1 MGSNSSRLPR
11 RATWTAIVVLAA
23 AVCPAPCAA
32 QGAGAPAGSAPG
44 DLAPAVAFAGRVIEA
59 LREGSG
65 TPGVSVAVGIGDRIV
80 WSGGFGWADLE
91 QRVAVTPATRFRVG
105 SVSKPLTA
113 AAIGLLVD
121 EGRLDLDAE
130 VQAYVPDFPR
140 KRWPLTSRQVAGH
153 LAGIRHYDGE
163 EFLSSRPYET
173 VREGLTI
180 FENDSLLFEPGT
192 RFSYSSYGWNLLSA
206 VVEGAS
212 GEEFLRFMDERVF
225 APIGMRSTTADLAY
239 AIVPDRARP
248 YHGRVPEPGL
258 FNAPFVDNS
267 YKWAGG
273 GFLSTPEDLV
283 RFGLEHLRSLDGAG
297 ILQPATVRL
306 LWAPQRTSGGEE
318 TGYGIGWSS
327 GETPDGRL
335 WVDHGG
341 GSIGGTSFLLVLPAQ
356 ETVVAMATNFT
367 RGPAGLR
374 PAMLIADAFLDPA
387 SVAAA
392 DPAGLAL
399 LGRWDCTVRDGD
411 VVAASGTLELVDDG
425 GRVAGRAPWHT
436 AEGRDE
442 PDVLRTTVVHAA
454 AHASGT
460 RLVLSDQFGRL
471 HELVLRPTAAG
482 AAGTWQGG
490 GDPSSVTCSALP

>member
-1 MGSNSSRLPR
+1 MRSTSRPSPRPLPW
-11 RATWTAIVVLAA
+11 AAVLVAA
-23 AVCPAPCAA
+23 AAL
-32 QGAGAPAGSAPG
+32 QAPAAVAQESGRANGPG
-44 DLAPAVAFAGRVIEA
+44 AADLAPAVAYAERIVEA

-80 WSGGFGWADLE
+80 WSDGFGWADLE
-91 QRVAVTPATRFRVG
+91 QRVAVTPATRFRIG

-113 AAIGLLVD
+113 AALGLLVD

-140 KRWPLTSRQVAGH
+140 KRWPITSRQVAGH

-163 EFLSSRPYET
+163 EFLSSRPFET

-192 RFSYSSYGWNLLSA
+192 RYSYSSYGWNLLSA

-212 GEEFLRFMDERVF
+212 GESFLDFMDERVF
-225 APIGMRSTTADLAY
+225 APIGMRSTTADRPY

-248 YHGRVPEPGL
+248 YHGRVPRPGL

-273 GFLSTPEDLV
+273 GFLSTPEDMV
-283 RFGLEHLRSLDGAG
+283 RFGLEHLRSLRGQG
-297 ILQPATVRL
+297 ILRPGTVRL
-306 LWAPQRTSGGEE
+306 LWTSQRRRDGEE

-327 GETPDGRL
+327 GATPDGRH
-335 WVDHGG
+335 WVGHGG
-341 GSIGGTSFLLVLPAQ
+341 GSIGGTSYLLVLPEQ

-374 PAMLIADAFLDPA
+374 PALLVADAFLHPA
-387 SVAAA
+387 SVEETV
-392 DPAGLAL
+392 AGELPL
-399 LGRWDCTVRDGD
+399 LGRWECAIRRGD
-411 VVAASGTLELVDDG
+411 VPEASGVLELVDDG
-425 GRVAGRAPWHT
+425 GRVAGWAPWHT
-436 AEGRDE
+436 APGRDE
-442 PDVLRTTVVHAA
+442 PDVLRTTVVHASSSPA
-454 AHASGT
+454 GV
-460 RLVLSDQFGRL
+460 RLVLADQFGRL
-471 HELVLRPTAAG
+471 YGLDLSEDGPGLAG
-482 AAGTWQGG
+482 SWQGG
-490 GDPSSVTCSALP
+490 GDASSVACSPL